1 MPKRNKKS
9 KFKHVVI
16 GSKKY
21 YFYRLE
27 WIDITG
33 DAGHASIEEFDKFEC
48 SKMITHAYIY
58 KRTSKFVW
66 TFASY
71 EDKIVEELNE
81 IVSGDSIFCATGITS
96 GDLVQGI
103 NFNQNSFTSETLITH
118 KSSKIKTV
126 VKLTHKI

>member
-1 MPKRNKKS
+1 MKRKKKS

-33 DAGHASIEEFDKFEC
+33 DAGHASVEEFDKFEC

-58 KRTSKFVW
+58 KRTSKFVGN
-66 TFASY
+66 FASD
-71 EDKIVEELNE
+71 EDEDGKFSDDKVSMDGWIVTWEKIMLE
-81 IVSGDSIFCATGITS
+81 
-96 GDLVQGI
+96 
-103 NFNQNSFTSETLITH
+103 
-118 KSSKIKTV
+118 
-126 VKLTHKI
+126 

>member
-1 MPKRNKKS
+1 MRRNKKS

-33 DAGHASIEEFDKFEC
+33 DAGHASIEEFDKFEM

-58 KRTSKFVW
+58 KKTSKCIW
-66 TFASY
+66 TFAAYEERDVSFSY
-71 EDKIVEELNE
+71 RNVFPKGCVVML
-81 IVSGDSIFCATGITS
+81 TKL
-96 GDLVQGI
+96 LV
-103 NFNQNSFTSETLITH
+103 
-118 KSSKIKTV
+118 
-126 VKLTHKI
+126 

>member
-9 KFKHVVI
+9 KFKHVLI

-58 KRTSKFVW
+58 KKTKKF
-66 TFASY
+66 
-71 EDKIVEELNE
+71 
-81 IVSGDSIFCATGITS
+81 
-96 GDLVQGI
+96 
-103 NFNQNSFTSETLITH
+103 LITF
-118 KSSKIKTV
+118 SSYDTTDEVFSDTNIFPMGCIADMERIT
-126 VKLTHKI
+126 L

>member
-1 MPKRNKKS
+1 MPKNKKS
-9 KFKHVVI
+9 KYCHVKI
-16 GSKKY
+16 GQKTY
-21 YFYRLE
+21 YFYRID

-71 EDKIVEELNE
+71 EDKD
-81 IVSGDSIFCATGITS
+81 VSFSDRNVFPAGCI
-96 GDLVQGI
+96 
-103 NFNQNSFTSETLITH
+103 
-118 KSSKIKTV
+118 
-126 VKLTHKI
+126 VKLEKITL

>member
-27 WIDITG
+27 WNDITG

-71 EDKIVEELNE
+71 EDKD
-81 IVSGDSIFCATGITS
+81 VSFSDRNVFPIGCIKKMERIT
-96 GDLVQGI
+96 L
-103 NFNQNSFTSETLITH
+103 
-118 KSSKIKTV
+118 
-126 VKLTHKI
+126 